1 MKTNIFKFGW
11 MIVGM
16 ISLLSC
22 GNNSNSKVQDLSG
35 ATVTSYDTTL
45 KSGVISEKV
54 VCKSDASVS
63 YALYLPTSYNA
74 GTFFPVIYI
83 FDPHASG
90 LLPVSKYKDLAEKY
104 GYIMIGSNNSKN
116 GVAWDA
122 INQTIKTMMDDSQN
136 RLSIDKNRIY
146 TAGFSGGSRVAS
158 SVAIYDGGIRGVI
171 GCSAG
176 FPQLN
181 KKLDS
186 RFDFI
191 GIAGNEDF
199 NMTEMK
205 NLDKSLETSGLRHQF
220 IIFNGIHEWC
230 PVETFNQAFQW
241 IQINEMQDKM
251 IPVNN
256 TMIDEIKNSYQ
267 KKIKESEASGKKYEA
282 VILYK
287 QLISFLG
294 GLIDVSTYKKSMDS
308 LSNSSE
314 VKNIMQQK
322 EETEK
327 KESAMQQEYAGEI
340 TTKDL
345 SWWTNEVRQLNS
357 ISKQGNEEKYLM
369 NKRLLGFLSLVAYS
383 QSNNALN
390 SNQLDKAENFIKLYA
405 IIDPPNNEHSYMM
418 ATLYA
423 KRNEVDKVFIALNEA
438 VKLGFDDINRLNNDP
453 VLSMFKSNN
462 SYDDVVNAIKA
473 KLVKK

>member
-1 MKTNIFKFGW
+1 MERNIFKFGW
-11 MIVGM
+11 MIGGM
-16 ISLLSC
+16 IALLSC
-22 GNNSNSKVQDLSG
+22 GNNSNKTIQDVSNPSMV
-35 ATVTSYDTTL
+35 AYDTSL
-45 KSGVISEKV
+45 KSGVITEKI
-54 VCKSDASVS
+54 VCKSDASIS
-63 YALYLPTSYNA
+63 YALYLPSAYNA
-74 GTFFPVIYI
+74 GTLFPVIYI
-83 FDPHASG
+83 FDPHADG
-90 LLPVSKYKDLAEKY
+90 LLPVSKYKDLSEKY
-104 GYIMIGSNNSKN
+104 GFIMIGSNNSKN
-116 GVAWDA
+116 GVAWEA

-181 KKLDS
+181 KKLENK
-186 RFDFI
+186 FDFI

-230 PVETFNQAFQW
+230 PVEIFNQAFQW
-241 IQINEMQDKM
+241 ILINEMEDKM
-251 IPVNN
+251 IPLNN
-256 TMIDEIKNSYQ
+256 ALVDEINNSYQ
-267 KKIKESEASGKKYEA
+267 KQIKESEAKGDKYDA

-294 GLIDVSTYKKSMDS
+294 GIIDVSSFKRSMDS
-308 LSNSSE
+308 LNNTSD
-314 VKNIMQQK
+314 VKMIMQQK
-322 EETEK
+322 EEMEK
-327 KESAMQQEYAGEI
+327 KESAQQQEYASEI

-357 ISKQGNEEKYLM
+357 LSKQGNEEKYQM

-390 SNQLDKAENFIKLYA
+390 SNQLDKSENFIKLYA
-405 IIDPPNNEHSYMM
+405 IIDPPNSEHSYMM

-423 KRNEVDKVFIALNEA
+423 KRNEVDKVFQSLNEA
-438 VKLGFDDINRLNNDP
+438 VKLGFDDVDRLNNDP
-453 VLSMFKSNN
+453 VLSKLKSNK
-462 SYDDVVNAIKA
+462 SFEDVVNAIKA
-473 KLVKK
+473 KPVKK